1 MPTMPEYALT
11 PDEMMWIYLQLNN
24 YHIARPSTTHGIKE
38 LFDFVQYNVI
48 QIYNENY
55 YDNCLFLDEIT
66 NEKLPTDIVKLIS
79 SYLTDS
85 ITKII
90 YSNKIR
96 TILQDYVLHMR
107 DIYPPVAY
115 NTQCWLCGYSIG
127 ELRCRHD
134 QPNNQFDNNLNIQ
147 Y

>member
-24 YHIARPSTTHGIKE
+24 YHIARPSTTYGIKE
-38 LFDFVQYNVI
+38 LYDFVQYNVL
-48 QIYNENY
+48 QIYNEHF
-55 YDNCLFLDEIT
+55 YDNCHFIDEIT
-66 NEKLPTDIVKLIS
+66 NETLPTDIVKLIS

-85 ITKII
+85 ISKII

-107 DIYPPVAY
+107 DIYPPVSY
-115 NTQCWLCGYSIG
+115 NAQCWLCGYTIG

-134 QPNNQFDNNLNIQ
+134 QANNQFDNNLNIQ